1 MSFESIELDFDDTDD
16 KNSEENSDEKSE
28 TISNDLISQGSKNR
42 VRTLRMRISSMDLLE
57 IPVKVA
63 LLALCGLL
71 HQNILKMK
79 YSLLFKHQLPTHL
92 TLQRIGFDSNFR
104 SYSGRTDD

>member
-1 MSFESIELDFDDTDD
+1 MSFESIELDFDDSED
-16 KNSEENSDEKSE
+16 KNSDENSNEESE

-104 SYSGRTDD
+104 PYLGRTED